1 MKPLMTQHEIRHIK
15 KLLLSLGAK
24 NSKVRV
30 LEWGSGG
37 STVYFTQF
45 LKRQNIP
52 YVWRSVEYN
61 KGWYE
66 KVQQELSGDK
76 NTRLALFD
84 VGNRSL
90 RQRNIPMEEY
100 IKYPSTLGEAFDLI
114 IVDGRKRRR
123 CLLEADKILSPDGV
137 VLLHDAQRKHYQ
149 CAFSVYRNHTFVG
162 VYLWKGN
169 NKKVGIIKKVF
180 NKIQTSFFYLIYRVV
195 VRPIQFIY
203 SHLSLKYKLTKEC
216 LLQAEDFSTKIKI
229 LTSIFMLALKKRSI
243 PIFNINMS
251 LRLKPNIKK
260 EIKLKKYKDAFQF
273 YEDLLSL

>member
-52 YVWRSVEYN
+52 YLWRSVEYN